1 MGNKKIKIAWVCHLS
16 NEEVRERLKFMPCA
30 GQRATKDYSQW
41 NTNAINEFRKFDDIE
56 LHIISPHAGI
66 NSNVQEFSK
75 DGIYYHFFRSEDDRF
90 MFRLKRKFLK
100 GKYLTPKYNNNTSTI
115 LSIIDKTKPDII
127 HLIGAENPYYSIAAL
142 SMSKDIPLIVTLQTL
157 MIDPDFFKNYPIT
170 KQMYNY
176 RCGIERA
183 VIQRADYVTCRAKRF
198 KDVLKEQFNPPLKIL
213 NMALIVGEKVNT
225 TECEKEYD
233 FVYFAANISK
243 AADWAIEA
251 FALAHKKHPEITLNI
266 VGGYAAQTKQELD
279 RRLAELGILDN
290 VSFTGSLPSHDDV
303 INQVR
308 KSRFAILPLK
318 IDLISGTIREA
329 MANGLPVVTTI
340 TPATPKLNEN
350 RKSVLLS
357 KKEDFNNMAS
367 NMLDLLDNEDLYN
380 TLQANGYATVRER
393 YDNGV
398 EANLWREAYYAIL
411 ENKKKGTPIPDKLM
425 KKEKL

>member
-1 MGNKKIKIAWVCHLS
+1 MENKKIKIAWICHFS
-16 NEEVRERLKFMPCA
+16 NAEVRNELSLNSYAK
-30 GQRATKDYSQW
+30 QRATKDYSQW
-41 NTNAINEFRKFDDIE
+41 NTNAINEFKKFEDVE
-56 LHIISPHAGI
+56 LHVISPHAGI

-127 HLIGAENPYYSIAAL
+127 HLIGAENPNYSASAL
-142 SMSKDIPLIVTLQTL
+142 LAPKDTPLIVTLQTL

-170 KQMYNY
+170 KQMYDY
-176 RCGIERA
+176 RSGIERE
-183 VIQRADYVTCRAKRF
+183 VLLRADYVTCRAQRF

-233 FVYFAANISK
+233 FVYFAKDIEK
-243 AADWAIEA
+243 AADWVIEA
-251 FALAHKKHPEITLNI
+251 FALAHKKHPKITLNI
-266 VGGYAAQTKQELD
+266 VGGYAAQTKVELD
-279 RRLAELGILDN
+279 KRLEELGISEN
-290 VSFTGSLPSHDDV
+290 VTFTGSLPSHDDV

-318 IDLISGTIREA
+318 IDMITGTIREA

-357 KKEDFNNMAS
+357 EKEDFNNMAS

-393 YDNGV
+393 YDNGI
-398 EANLWREAYYAIL
+398 EANLWREAYYAVL
-411 ENKKKGTPIPDKLM
+411 ENKKNGTPIPNRMLH
-425 KKEKL
+425 

>member
-1 MGNKKIKIAWVCHLS
+1 MGNKKIKVVWICSLS
-16 NEEVRERLKFMPCA
+16 NAEVRDELHFNSYAK
-30 GQRATKDYSQW
+30 QRASKDFAKW
-41 NTNAINEFRKFDDIE
+41 NTNGIDEFKNFDDIE

-127 HLIGAENPYYSIAAL
+127 HLIGAENPYYSASAL
-142 SMSKDIPLIVTLQTL
+142 PAPKDTPLIVTLQTL

-170 KQMYNY
+170 KQMYDY
-176 RCGIERA
+176 RSGIERE
-183 VIQRADYVTCRAKRF
+183 VLLRADYVTCRAQRF

-233 FVYFAANISK
+233 FVYFAKEIEK

-251 FALAHKKHPEITLNI
+251 FALAYKKHPGITLNI
-266 VGGYAAQTKQELD
+266 VGGYAAQTKVELD
-279 RRLAELGILDN
+279 KRLEELGISEN
-290 VSFTGSLPSHDDV
+290 VTFTGSLPSHDDV

-318 IDLISGTIREA
+318 IDMITGTIREA

-357 KKEDFNNMAS
+357 EKEDFNNMAS

-398 EANLWREAYYAIL
+398 EANLWREAYYAVL
-411 ENKKKGTPIPDKLM
+411 ENKKNGTPIPDRMLH
-425 KKEKL
+425 

>member
-1 MGNKKIKIAWVCHLS
+1 MENKKIKIAWICHFS
-16 NEEVRERLKFMPCA
+16 NAEVRNELSLNSYAK
-30 GQRATKDYSQW
+30 QRATKDYSQW
-41 NTNAINEFRKFDDIE
+41 NTNAINEFKKFEDVE
-56 LHIISPHAGI
+56 LHVISPHAGI

-127 HLIGAENPYYSIAAL
+127 HLIGAENPNYSASAL
-142 SMSKDIPLIVTLQTL
+142 LAPKDTPLIVTLQTL

-170 KQMYNY
+170 KQMYDY
-176 RCGIERA
+176 RSGIERE
-183 VIQRADYVTCRAKRF
+183 VLLRADYVTCRAQRF
-198 KDVLKEQFNPPLKIL
+198 KNVLKEQFNPPLKIL

-233 FVYFAANISK
+233 FVYFAKEIEK

-251 FALAHKKHPEITLNI
+251 FALAYKKHPGITLNI
-266 VGGYAAQTKQELD
+266 VGGYVAQTKVELD
-279 RRLAELGILDN
+279 KRLEELGISKN
-290 VSFTGSLPSHDDV
+290 VTFTGSLPSHDDV

-318 IDLISGTIREA
+318 IDMITGTIREA

-357 KKEDFNNMAS
+357 EKEDFNNMAS
-367 NMLDLLDNEDLYN
+367 NMLDLLDNEELYN

-398 EANLWREAYYAIL
+398 EANLWRDVYYAVL
-411 ENKKKGTPIPDKLM
+411 ENKKNGTPIPDRMLH
-425 KKEKL
+425 